1 MGINVFFRRF
11 FAAVVFCSMTLLL
24 SAEERRVSLL
34 TCSPGEAVYELFGH
48 TAIRVV
54 DESRGLDIVFNYG
67 LFSFDEPNFVGRF
80 ILGETDY
87 ILGAIEFEYFLGEY
101 ALRGS
106 GVTEQ
111 VINLDDEQMDRVI
124 NALILNSLPANRKY
138 RYNFL
143 YNNCTTK
150 ARDKILGALGDSL
163 TVEYPEPSR
172 GEQMSFRDIIHYYT
186 AKNEWTQFA
195 IDLLLGAPADIKA
208 RREGAQFAPLILKD
222 EIEAAVIKN
231 GNVSRPFVVE
241 QTELLLPEEREYV
254 RNNLNPFNASLL
266 FLLFTFVVMLVE
278 KRKKK
283 CYWGWDIL
291 IMGVQGLAGV
301 VLTFMVFFSQHPAVD
316 VNWLLIWL
324 NPLPLIILPVYIY
337 RVCKGRSLSILWVE
351 IAMVALFFVASPFL
365 PQYFPAALYP
375 FAFAILVRSLFEIYR
390 KSICA
395 LD

>member
-1 MGINVFFRRF
+1 MGINVFLRRF

-87 ILGAIEFEYFLGEY
+87 ILGATDFEYFLGEY

-111 VINLDDEQMDRVI
+111 VINLDKEQTDRVI

-150 ARDKILGALGDSL
+150 ARDKILGALGDSF

-172 GEQMSFRDIIHYYT
+172 GEQMSFRDIIHNHT
-186 AKNEWTQFA
+186 AKNEWTQFS

-208 RREGAQFAPLILKD
+208 RRKGA
-222 EIEAAVIKN
+222 
-231 GNVSRPFVVE
+231 
-241 QTELLLPEEREYV
+241 
-254 RNNLNPFNASLL
+254 
-266 FLLFTFVVMLVE
+266 
-278 KRKKK
+278 
-283 CYWGWDIL
+283 
-291 IMGVQGLAGV
+291 
-301 VLTFMVFFSQHPAVD
+301 
-316 VNWLLIWL
+316 
-324 NPLPLIILPVYIY
+324 
-337 RVCKGRSLSILWVE
+337 
-351 IAMVALFFVASPFL
+351 
-365 PQYFPAALYP
+365 
-375 FAFAILVRSLFEIYR
+375 
-390 KSICA
+390 
-395 LD
+395 